1 MATWGQSVG
10 KAQPPSARA
19 GPGAFPAFAA
29 GVLVTVA
36 AVLVGLALVPGAS
49 TRLDRAALTLLL
61 PVVVIAV
68 VAVHRTGA
76 SARARHEAALVD
88 PLTGLAN
95 RARFRLGLDES
106 LGDGRN
112 AWAQVAVLLID
123 LDRFKEVNDTLGH
136 DAGDALLALIGP
148 RIAGALGGDGLVAR
162 LGGDEFGVLLEGTDE
177 TAARARAAAI
187 VAGLEQPF
195 AVDDGLLD
203 VEASIGIALYPDHGT
218 TTETL
223 LQRADIA
230 MYRAK
235 TRQHAVELY
244 SSEHDHHSRRQLS
257 LLADLRTALG
267 NGELVVHYQPQV
279 NLMTGRVETVEALVR
294 WQHPTEGLLAPGEFV
309 PLAER
314 TGLIRP
320 LTTHVLA
327 QALRQ
332 IARWRSR
339 GLDLVVSVNLSARNL
354 HDPHLSTQLSD
365 VLARQN
371 LPARH
376 LQLELTESSIMDD
389 PERSGTVLRAL
400 DELGVRLA
408 IDDFGTGYSSLAYL
422 QRLPVDEIKIDRSF
436 VAGMADRPAD
446 RVIVHSTIELARNLG
461 LTVTAEGVETEEVL
475 AQLRA
480 AGCHSV
486 QGYFISPAVPAGE
499 LEALLEC
506 PLWAG
511 GMAAGLSRG
520 QGSLFGPQL
529 PHEPRPAPDPAQA
542 PAAFDVA
549 DDDDFVLDLEGEPTL
564 DLGGGRHPSR
574 RAVIVP
580 PRL

>member
-1 MATWGQSVG
+1 MSHTRVPNRW
-10 KAQPPSARA
+10 
-19 GPGAFPAFAA
+19 FPAFAA
-29 GVLVTVA
+29 GVLVAIAVGLVALLAFGQDA
-36 AVLVGLALVPGAS
+36 AVVDELAMAV
-49 TRLDRAALTLLL
+49 LL
-61 PVVVIAV
+61 PVVLVAAL
-68 VAVHRTGA
+68 AVHRAAVLAAA
-76 SARARHEAALVD
+76 SERDARHD
-88 PLTGLAN
+88 PLTGMPN
-95 RARFRLGLDES
+95 RAHFRQVLDDRLS
-106 LGDGRN
+106 DGRS
-112 AWAQVAVLLID
+112 AWAQVAVLLLD

-136 DAGDALLALIGP
+136 DAGDHLLRQIGP

-177 TAARARAAAI
+177 TAARGRAAAI
-187 VAGLEQPF
+187 VAGLEAPF

-203 VEASIGIALYPDHGT
+203 VEASIGIALYPEHGA

-235 TRQHAVELY
+235 SRQHAVELY
-244 SSEHDHHSRRQLS
+244 SPEHDHHNRRQLS
-257 LLADLRTALG
+257 LLADLRRALG
-267 NGELVVHYQPQV
+267 NDELVVHYQPQV

-294 WQHPTEGLLAPGEFV
+294 WQHPRDGLLAPGEFV

-327 QALRQ
+327 QALCQ
-332 IARWRSR
+332 IAHWRDR

-354 HDPHLSTQLSD
+354 HDPHLSTQLRD
-365 VLARQN
+365 LLTAHG

-389 PERSGTVLRAL
+389 PERAGTVLRAL
-400 DELGVRLA
+400 DRLGVRLA

-446 RVIVHSTIELARNLG
+446 RVIVDSTIDLARNLG
-461 LTVTAEGVETEEVL
+461 LTVTAEGVETETVL
-475 AQLRA
+475 GLLRA

-486 QGYFISPAVPAGE
+486 QGYFVSPAVPAGE
-499 LEALLEC
+499 LAVLLEC

-511 GMAAGLSRG
+511 GMAAGLARG

-529 PHEPRPAPDPAQA
+529 LHENVRASTAPL
-542 PAAFDVA
+542 VE
-549 DDDDFVLDLEGEPTL
+549 DDLVLDLDGDPL
-564 DLGGGRHPSR
+564 IDLGSGRHPSHHR
-574 RAVIVP
+574 VIVP

>member
-1 MATWGQSVG
+1 MGSDRVPRPRVPIG
-10 KAQPPSARA
+10 
-19 GPGAFPAFAA
+19 GFPAFAA
-29 GVLVTVA
+29 GVLVAVA
-36 AVLVGLALVPGAS
+36 VGLVGLLAFGQDATVVDELALA
-49 TRLDRAALTLLL
+49 LLL
-61 PVVVIAV
+61 PVVLVAAL
-68 VAVHRTGA
+68 AVHRAAVLGA
-76 SARARHEAALVD
+76 ASERDARHD
-88 PLTGLAN
+88 PLTGLPN
-95 RARFRLGLDES
+95 RVHFRQVLDER
-106 LGDGRN
+106 LADGRT
-112 AWAQVAVLLID
+112 AWAQVAVLLLD

-136 DAGDALLALIGP
+136 DAGDHLLRQIGP

-177 TAARARAAAI
+177 AAARARAAAI
-187 VAGLEQPF
+187 VAGLEEPF

-203 VEASIGIALYPDHGT
+203 VEASVGIALYPEHGT
-218 TTETL
+218 TTEML

-235 TRQHAVELY
+235 SRQHAVELY
-244 SSEHDHHSRRQLS
+244 SPEHDHHSRRQLS

-320 LTTHVLA
+320 LTTHGLA

-332 IARWRSR
+332 IARWRNR

-354 HDPHLSTQLSD
+354 HDPNLSTQLRD
-365 VLARQN
+365 VLARHD

-389 PERSGTVLRAL
+389 PERSGTVLGAL

-422 QRLPVDEIKIDRSF
+422 KRLPVDEIKIDRSF
-436 VAGMADRPAD
+436 VAGMADRPGD

-461 LTVTAEGVETEEVL
+461 LTVTAEGVETESVL
-475 AQLRA
+475 ALLRA

-486 QGYFISPAVPAGE
+486 QGYFVSPAVPASE

-529 PHEPRPAPDPAQA
+529 PHEPSPAGLAA
-542 PAAFDVA
+542 PRLSPRFDVS
-549 DDDDFVLDLEGEPTL
+549 DDLVLDLDGEPTL

>member
-1 MATWGQSVG
+1 MGIDRPVS
-10 KAQPPSARA
+10 SRA
-19 GPGAFPAFAA
+19 GLVAFTAFAA
-29 GVLVTVA
+29 GVLA
-36 AVLVGLALVPGAS
+36 AAATLLVGLAAVPEAS
-49 TRLDRAALTLLL
+49 TRLDRLALAVLL
-61 PVVVIAV
+61 PVVVVATIAV
-68 VAVHRTGA
+68 YRAGVTATA
-76 SARARHEAALVD
+76 MARESLVD

-95 RARFRLGLDES
+95 RVHFRQVLDDR
-106 LGDGRN
+106 LADGHA
-112 AWAQVAVLLID
+112 AWSQVAVLLID

-136 DAGDALLALIGP
+136 DAGDVLLQQVGP
-148 RIAGALGGDGLVAR
+148 RLSGALGGDGLVAR

-177 TAARARAAAI
+177 ADALRRAGAI
-187 VAGLEQPF
+187 VAGLEPPF
-195 AVDDGLLD
+195 TVDDGLLD
-203 VEASIGIALYPDHGT
+203 VEASIGIALFPDHGT

-235 TRQHAVELY
+235 SRQHAVELY
-244 SSEHDHHSRRQLS
+244 SPEQDHHSRRRLN

-267 NGELVVHYQPQV
+267 NDELVVHYQPQV

-294 WQHPTEGLLAPGEFV
+294 WRHPREGLLAPGEFV

-320 LTTHVLA
+320 LT
-327 QALRQ
+327 ALVVAEALGQ
-332 IARWRSR
+332 IARWRAR

-354 HDPHLSTQLSD
+354 HDPHLSAQLRD
-365 VLARQN
+365 LLTRHD
-371 LPARH
+371 LPARQ

-389 PERSGTVLRAL
+389 PERAGTVLRAL

-446 RVIVHSTIELARNLG
+446 RVIVHSTIDLARNLG
-461 LTVTAEGVETEEVL
+461 LTVTAEGVETETVL
-475 AQLRA
+475 DLLREA
-480 AGCHSV
+480 DCHSV
-486 QGYFISPAVPAGE
+486 QGYFISPAVAADK

-520 QGSLFGPQL
+520 QGSLFGPEL
-529 PHEPRPAPDPAQA
+529 PHVPLSESTGRRPAPV
-542 PAAFDVA
+542 FETA
-549 DDDDFVLDLEGEPTL
+549 DDHLVLDLDGEPTL

-574 RAVIVP
+574 RTVIVP

>member
-1 MATWGQSVG
+1 MGDDRRVRPRVVTGG
-10 KAQPPSARA
+10 
-19 GPGAFPAFAA
+19 FPAFAA

-36 AVLVGLALVPGAS
+36 VGLVGLLAVRQDATVVDELALA
-49 TRLDRAALTLLL
+49 LLL
-61 PVVVIAV
+61 PVVLVAAL
-68 VAVHRTGA
+68 AVHRASVLGA
-76 SARARHEAALVD
+76 ASERDARHD
-88 PLTGLAN
+88 PLTGLPN
-95 RARFRLGLDES
+95 RLHFRQVLDER
-106 LGDGRN
+106 LADGRS
-112 AWAQVAVLLID
+112 AWAQVAVLLLD

-136 DAGDALLALIGP
+136 DAGDHLLRQIGP

-187 VAGLEQPF
+187 VASLEEPF

-203 VEASIGIALYPDHGT
+203 VEASIGIALYPAHGT
-218 TTETL
+218 TTEML

-235 TRQHAVELY
+235 SRQHAVELY
-244 SSEHDHHSRRQLS
+244 SPEHDHHSRRQLS
-257 LLADLRTALG
+257 LLADLRRALG
-267 NGELVVHYQPQV
+267 GDELVVHYQPQV

-294 WQHPTEGLLAPGEFV
+294 WEHPREGLLSPAEFV

-327 QALRQ
+327 QALCQ
-332 IARWRSR
+332 IARWRDR

-354 HDPHLSTQLSD
+354 HDPHLSTQLLD
-365 VLARQN
+365 LLAAHR

-389 PERSGTVLRAL
+389 PERAGTVLRAL

-408 IDDFGTGYSSLAYL
+408 IDHFGTGYSSLAYL

-436 VAGMADRPAD
+436 VTGMADRPAD
-446 RVIVHSTIELARNLG
+446 RVIVDSTIDLACNLG
-461 LTVTAEGVETEEVL
+461 LTVTAEGVETETVL
-475 AQLRA
+475 GLLRA

-486 QGYFISPAVPAGE
+486 QGYFVSPAVPAGE

-511 GMAAGLSRG
+511 GMAAGLARG

-529 PHEPRPAPDPAQA
+529 PHEPARAAAP
-542 PAAFDVA
+542 VLLG
-549 DDDDFVLDLEGEPTL
+549 DDLVLDLEGEPL
-564 DLGGGRHPSR
+564 IDLGSGRHPSH

>member
-1 MATWGQSVG
+1 MGAGRAARPRG
-10 KAQPPSARA
+10 PSR
-19 GPGAFPAFAA
+19 GFPAFAA

-36 AVLVGLALVPGAS
+36 AGLVGLLAVPQDATVVDELALA
-49 TRLDRAALTLLL
+49 LLL
-61 PVVVIAV
+61 PVVAV
-68 VAVHRTGA
+68 AVLAVHRAAALGA
-76 SARARHEAALVD
+76 ASERDARHD
-88 PLTGLAN
+88 PLTGLPN
-95 RARFRLGLDES
+95 RAHFRQVLDER
-106 LGDGRN
+106 LDDGRN
-112 AWAQVAVLLID
+112 AWAQVAILLLD

-136 DAGDALLALIGP
+136 DAGDHLLRQIGP

-162 LGGDEFGVLLEGTDE
+162 LGGDEFGVLLEGTDDA
-177 TAARARAAAI
+177 AARARAAAI
-187 VAGLEQPF
+187 VAGLEEPF

-203 VEASIGIALYPDHGT
+203 VEASIGIALYPEHGT

-235 TRQHAVELY
+235 SRQHAVELY
-244 SSEHDHHSRRQLS
+244 SPEHDHHSRRQLS
-257 LLADLRTALG
+257 LLADLRRALG
-267 NGELVVHYQPQV
+267 NDELVVHYQPQV

-294 WQHPTEGLLAPGEFV
+294 WQHPREGLLSPAEFV

-320 LTTHVLA
+320 LTTDVLA

-332 IARWRSR
+332 TAHWRDR

-354 HDPHLSTQLSD
+354 HDPHLSAQLRD
-365 VLARQN
+365 LLAANR

-389 PERSGTVLRAL
+389 PERAGTVLRSL
-400 DELGVRLA
+400 DQLGVRLA

-446 RVIVHSTIELARNLG
+446 RVIVDSTIDLARNLG
-461 LTVTAEGVETEEVL
+461 LTVTAEGVETETVL
-475 AQLRA
+475 GLLRA

-486 QGYFISPAVPAGE
+486 QGYFVSPAVPAGE

-511 GMAAGLSRG
+511 GMAAGLARG

-529 PHEPRPAPDPAQA
+529 PHEPEASAPVAV
-542 PAAFDVA
+542 DV
-549 DDDDFVLDLEGEPTL
+549 DVDLVLDLEGEPMI
-564 DLGGGRHPSR
+564 DLGSGRHPSH

>member
-1 MATWGQSVG
+1 MGA
-10 KAQPPSARA
+10 AAAAPDRA
-19 GPGAFPAFAA
+19 DGRLLAAFGA
-29 GVLVTVA
+29 GVVLAGSVA
-36 AVLVGLALVPGAS
+36 VAI
-49 TRLDRAALTLLL
+49 AALTPGDPVPLGALGVVLL
-61 PVVVIAV
+61 
-68 VAVHRTGA
+68 VAVTALAALALHHAA
-76 SARARHEAALVD
+76 SVTIDHERRARQD

-95 RARFRLGLDES
+95 RAAFRRALDERVA
-106 LGDGRN
+106 DGRN
-112 AWAQVAVLLID
+112 AWAQVAVLLLD
-123 LDRFKEVNDTLGH
+123 LDRFREVNDTLGH
-136 DAGDALLALIGP
+136 DAGDRLLVLVGERLRAALADEGM
-148 RIAGALGGDGLVAR
+148 VAR
-162 LGGDEFGVLLEGTDE
+162 LGGDEFAILLDGADS
-177 TAARARAAAI
+177 ARARRCAGQAVAA
-187 VAGLEQPF
+187 LEASFP
-195 AVDDGLLD
+195 VDDGLLD
-203 VEASIGIALYPDHGT
+203 VEASVGIAVFPEHGA

-235 TRQHAVELY
+235 ARQHAVECY
-244 SSEHDHHSRRQLS
+244 AAEHDHHNRRQLA
-257 LLADLRTALG
+257 LLADLRAGLG
-267 NGELVVHYQPQV
+267 RGELVVHYMPQV

-294 WQHPTEGLLAPGEFV
+294 WNHPEEGLLAPGEFV

-327 QALRQ
+327 QSLRQ
-332 IARWRSR
+332 IARWRRR

-354 HDPHLSTQLSD
+354 HDPGLSGQLRD
-365 VLARQN
+365 VLERQG

-389 PERSGTVLRAL
+389 PERALTVLREL

-408 IDDFGTGYSSLAYL
+408 VDDFGTGYSSLAYL

-436 VAGMADRPAD
+436 VSGMAERPAD
-446 RVIVHSTIELARNLG
+446 EVIVCSTIELGRNLG
-461 LTVTAEGVETEEVL
+461 LTVTAEGVETESVL
-475 AQLRA
+475 AMLRA
-480 AGCHSV
+480 HGCHHV
-486 QGYFISPAVPAGE
+486 QGHFVGPAMPAAE

-511 GMAAGLSRG
+511 GMAAGLARG

-529 PHEPRPAPDPAQA
+529 PLEPVGPGAEDDEDDMD
-542 PAAFDVA
+542 DV
-549 DDDDFVLDLEGEPTL
+549 VLDLDGDATI

-574 RAVIVP
+574 RHARVP